1 MRRARIEEIIERA
14 AYQQHQHRRKYPHCY
29 SQFSPSA
36 RHFVARHDISSE
48 LSITASKDNHMAY
61 THHELKHKTL
71 AELRDI
77 AKDIDHEALQG
88 YTQLNKEH
96 LVVAMC
102 KALNIDIH
110 EHHEVVG
117 VDKAAIKLRIKAL
130 KAKRDAAISAH
141 DHKQLKVARRSI
153 HRLKRQIHKATV

>member
-1 MRRARIEEIIERA
+1 
-14 AYQQHQHRRKYPHCY
+14 
-29 SQFSPSA
+29 
-36 RHFVARHDISSE
+36 
-48 LSITASKDNHMAY
+48 MAY

-77 AKDIDHEALQG
+77 AKDIEHDAVQG

-96 LVVAMC
+96 LVVAIC

-110 EHHEVVG
+110 EHHDVVG
-117 VDKAAIKLRIKAL
+117 IDKAAIKSRIQAL
-130 KAKRDAAISAH
+130 KAKRAEALTAH
-141 DHKQLKVARRSI
+141 DHAALKKTRRSI

>member
-1 MRRARIEEIIERA
+1 M
-14 AYQQHQHRRKYPHCY
+14 P
-29 SQFSPSA
+29 
-36 RHFVARHDISSE
+36 
-48 LSITASKDNHMAY
+48 Y

-77 AKDIDHEALQG
+77 AKDIEHDAVKG

-96 LVVAMC
+96 LVVAIC
-102 KALNIDIH
+102 KALNIEMH

-117 VDKAAIKLRIKAL
+117 IDKAAIKSRIRELKERRQSAL
-130 KAKRDAAISAH
+130 AAH
-141 DHKQLKVARRSI
+141 DHAQLKLVRRRI

>member
-1 MRRARIEEIIERA
+1 
-14 AYQQHQHRRKYPHCY
+14 
-29 SQFSPSA
+29 
-36 RHFVARHDISSE
+36 
-48 LSITASKDNHMAY
+48 MAY

-77 AKDIDHEALQG
+77 AKDIQHDAVQG

-96 LVVAMC
+96 LVVAIC

-110 EHHEVVG
+110 EHHEVIG
-117 VDKAAIKLRIKAL
+117 IDKSAIKSRIKAL
-130 KAKRDAAISAH
+130 KTKRAEALNAH
-141 DHKQLKVARRSI
+141 DHAALKKARRSI

>member
-1 MRRARIEEIIERA
+1 
-14 AYQQHQHRRKYPHCY
+14 
-29 SQFSPSA
+29 
-36 RHFVARHDISSE
+36 
-48 LSITASKDNHMAY
+48 MAY

-110 EHHEVVG
+110 EHHDVVG
-117 VDKAAIKLRIKAL
+117 IDKAAIKSRIRAL
-130 KAKRDAAISAH
+130 KAKRDEAITAH
-141 DHKQLKVARRSI
+141 DYAALKKTRRGI